1 MDLAEAVEFDL
12 QMALDNIQAVRPGI
26 LVLLAAKTGTGMDA
40 WLAMLT
46 SPKATSVGQAIAFCG
61 LPGRANPR
69 QNSTLSATCP

>member
-26 LVLLAAKTGTGMDA
+26 PVVLLAAKTGTGMDA

-69 QNSTLSATCP
+69 